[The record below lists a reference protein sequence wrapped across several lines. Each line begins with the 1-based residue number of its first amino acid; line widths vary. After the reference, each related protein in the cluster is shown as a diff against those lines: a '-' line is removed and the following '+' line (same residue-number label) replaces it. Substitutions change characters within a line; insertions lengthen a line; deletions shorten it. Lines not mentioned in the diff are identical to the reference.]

1 MPRKSKPTKVLLA
14 FAEYVD
20 ENKESDKTVSDF
32 LEVQWET
39 FKATLPEPK
48 KRDPVDP
55 TTQILK
61 IIEKKGEDLDID
73 AIESELSSLKKPT
86 KRRKTE

>member
-1 MPRKSKPTKVLLA
+1 MPRKSKPSKVLLA

-20 ENKESDKTVSDF
+20 DYKDNDETVSDF
-32 LEVQWET
+32 LEGNWEN

-61 IIEKKGEDLDID
+61 IIEKKGEDLDVD
-73 AIESELSSLKKPT
+73 AIESELSSLKKPV